1 MQKKIIIALIVLG
14 IIISILINNKI
25 SEARIQ
31 NILNLTFN
39 NNTSEYFKKLISEN
53 ENIDYNIIDNLK
65 DISKLKEKINNEI
78 TKYSLNTFDFSFALF
93 DVELFEAINKRYDY
107 IKYLNNL
114 LEDIKY
120 LENNFKNYYFIDNTY
135 ICKDNEMLEYL
146 NNLKEKYNLDINI
159 KLGNNE
165 NKNIPILLYHGIL
178 DNTWGAQT
186 LFVRPN
192 DFDEQIKY
200 LKDNNYTP
208 LFVSELDYIYA
219 FDKPVIIT
227 FDDAYLDV
235 YTNALPIL
243 KKYNFKA
250 NIYVITDSIGA
261 DVYMNADMIKDAD
274 ASGLIEI
281 GSHTVSHYKLGEI
294 DLAKAL
300 EEIKE
305 SKEVLENLLNKEIT
319 SIAYPSGS
327 FNQDIINIT
336 QKYYD
341 YGLSTIYGKEKSNNL
356 NTYKLKRY
364 YVYREYSLKDFKK
377 LL

>member
-31 NILNLTFN
+31 NILNLTSN

-146 NNLKEKYNLDINI
+146 NNLKEKYNLDITI

-227 FDDAYLDV
+227 FDDAYLR
-235 YTNALPIL
+235 
-243 KKYNFKA
+243 
-250 NIYVITDSIGA
+250 S
-261 DVYMNADMIKDAD
+261 
-274 ASGLIEI
+274 
-281 GSHTVSHYKLGEI
+281 
-294 DLAKAL
+294 
-300 EEIKE
+300 EERR
-305 SKEVLENLLNKEIT
+305 V
-319 SIAYPSGS
+319 
-327 FNQDIINIT
+327 
-336 QKYYD
+336 
-341 YGLSTIYGKEKSNNL
+341 GKECRSRWSP
-356 NTYKLKRY
+356 YH
-364 YVYREYSLKDFKK
+364 
-377 LL
+377 